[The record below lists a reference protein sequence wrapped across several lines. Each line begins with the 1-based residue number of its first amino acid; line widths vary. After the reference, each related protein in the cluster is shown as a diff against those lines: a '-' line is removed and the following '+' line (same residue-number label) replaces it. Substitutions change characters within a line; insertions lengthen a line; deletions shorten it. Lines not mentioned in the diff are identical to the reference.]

1 MAIQSSYFC
10 GMENTQSATI
20 TDEAKLS
27 FDRFRAEVLKDYE
40 IACISRETSLLGR
53 KEVLSGKA
61 KFGIFGDGKEI
72 AQIAMAKFFQNGDF
86 RSGYYRDQTFMLAAE
101 LSTTEQIFA
110 QLYADPNLSRE
121 PFSGGRQM
129 NCHFA
134 TPFVDEN
141 GEWLDLAGLK
151 NISSDIAPTA
161 GQMPR
166 ALGLAFAS
174 KSFRNIQQLHAF
186 KSLSNNGEEVCFAT
200 IGDASTSEGHF
211 WETINAAGVL
221 QVPLAVFV
229 WDDGYGIS
237 VPKKYQTTKASVSDA
252 LSGMEKKENTNGINI
267 YKVKGWDYAGMC
279 EIFEEGI
286 RLARENHT
294 PVLFHVE
301 EITQPQGHSTSGS
314 HERYKSS
321 ERLDWERE
329 WDGIRKM
336 KEWIIANALAEENE
350 LEEIADKAKLHVKES
365 KANAWTNYLAPIKEQ
380 VTRSVD
386 LINTMANGLPQH
398 SAALQKLTKELS
410 TNREPLRRDVLK
422 TLHEAL
428 AFAGNADVAFW
439 TKDYLNDLQK
449 ENATLYNSK
458 LYNDGAKSALKVAT
472 VNAEYDNEAITK
484 NGFEVLNSFF
494 DQLFTTNPKV
504 VAFGEDLGYIG
515 DVNQGFSGLQEKHG
529 DQRIF
534 DTGIR
539 ELTIMG
545 QAIGLAL
552 RGLRPIAEIQY
563 LDYLLY
569 GLQPLSDDVAT
580 LHYRTAGQQSCPVI
594 IRTRGHRLEGIW
606 HSGSPMGMVINA
618 LRGMYVCVPR
628 NMTQAVGM
636 YNTLLKSNDPA
647 LVIECLNGYRLKEK
661 LPTNLLEFTVPLGVP
676 EVIKEGTDVTI
687 VSYGS
692 TLRIIQDAVASLE
705 KKDFSCEIVDVQTLL
720 PFDINH
726 KILDSLKKTNR
737 IVFIDEDVPGGA
749 AAFMFNKVMEE
760 QGGYKYL
767 DVAPRT
773 ITGKAHRPAYGSDGD
788 YFSKPNAEEIVEV
801 ISKMMAE

>member
-1 MAIQSSYFC
+1 
-10 GMENTQSATI
+10 MENTQSAAI
-20 TDEAKLS
+20 SDEEKLS
-27 FDRFRAEVLKDYE
+27 FDRFRAEVLKDFE

-72 AQIAMAKFFQNGDF
+72 AQIAMSKFFQNGDF
-86 RSGYYRDQTFMLAAE
+86 RSGYYRDQTFMLAAG
-101 LSTTEQIFA
+101 LATTEQIFA
-110 QLYADPNLSRE
+110 QLYADPEKTRE

-141 GEWLDLAGLK
+141 GEWLDLAEVK

-174 KSFRNIQQLHAF
+174 RAFRNIEQLHAF
-186 KSLSNNGEEVCFAT
+186 KSLSNNGQEVCFAT

-237 VPKKYQTTKASVSDA
+237 VPKKFQTTKSSVSDA
-252 LSGMEKKENTNGINI
+252 LTGMQKKEDTNGINI

-279 EIFEEGI
+279 ETFEEGI
-286 RLARENHT
+286 RLAREKHI

-336 KEWIIANALAEENE
+336 KEWIIANVLADESE
-350 LEEIADKAKLHVKES
+350 LDEIADKAKIYVKES
-365 KANAWTNYLAPIKEQ
+365 KANAWTNYISPIKTQ
-380 VTRSVD
+380 VTRAVD
-386 LINTMANGLPQH
+386 LIEAMANALPENKTN
-398 SAALQKLTKELS
+398 LKNLTTELIA
-410 TNREPLRRDVLK
+410 NREPLRRDVLK
-422 TLHEAL
+422 TLRDAL
-428 AFAGNADVAFW
+428 AIVGTSDVSFW
-439 TKDYLNDLQK
+439 TKDYLNDLQI
-449 ENATLYNSK
+449 ENASRYNSHLYNE
-458 LYNDGAKSALKVAT
+458 GPKSALLVTEVKAMY
-472 VNAEYDNEAITK
+472 ESEAPLK
-484 NGFEVLNSFF
+484 NGFEILNGFF
-494 DQLFTTNPKV
+494 DELFTTNPKV

-529 DQRIF
+529 NQRIF

-569 GLQPLSDDVAT
+569 GLQPLSDDVST

-636 YNTLLKSNDPA
+636 YNTLLRSNDPG
-647 LVIECLNGYRLKEK
+647 LVVECLNGYRLKEK
-661 LPTNLLEFTVPLGVP
+661 LPVNLLEFTVPLGIP
-676 EVIKEGTDVTI
+676 EIIKAGADVSI

-692 TLRIIQDAVASLE
+692 TLRIIQDAVATLE
-705 KKDFSCEIVDVQTLL
+705 GKGISCEIIDVQTLL
-720 PFDINH
+720 PFDIH
-726 KILDSLKKTNR
+726 HRILDSLKKTNR
-737 IVFIDEDVPGGA
+737 IVFVDEDVPGGA
-749 AAFMFNKVMEE
+749 AAYMFNKVMEE
-760 QGGYKYL
+760 QGGYKFL

-773 ITGKAHRPAYGSDGD
+773 ITGKAHRPSYGSDGD
-788 YFSKPNAEEIVEV
+788 YFSKPNAEDIIAV
-801 ISKMMAE
+801 INEMMAE